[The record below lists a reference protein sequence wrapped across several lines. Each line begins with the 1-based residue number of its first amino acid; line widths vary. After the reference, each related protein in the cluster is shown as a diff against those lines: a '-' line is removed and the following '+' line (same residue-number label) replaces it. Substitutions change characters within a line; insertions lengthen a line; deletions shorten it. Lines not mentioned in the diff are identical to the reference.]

1 MRFIYGFIFGVLA
14 STIGAILYLA
24 FGGGEY
30 LLQISPRFHD
40 MAATIT
46 SLKDAKEQRDLLAN
60 RLDALAEGFDQLT
73 QRFNELTQTVRET
86 PHHGPAEPLPPPTPA
101 PEPIRPKT
109 RTESPRVEPPHVE
122 PPAVAPTA
130 P

>member
-73 QRFNELTQTVRET
+73 QTVRET

-122 PPAVAPTA
+122 PPAAAPTA